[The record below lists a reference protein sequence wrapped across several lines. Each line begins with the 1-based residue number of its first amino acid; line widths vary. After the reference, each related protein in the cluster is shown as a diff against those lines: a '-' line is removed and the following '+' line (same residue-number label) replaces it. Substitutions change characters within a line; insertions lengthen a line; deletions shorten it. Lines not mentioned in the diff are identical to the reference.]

1 MTSEELDPREE
12 VDPRAPVVDRE
23 TFTLVAELALRQAI
37 RLQYYVSLMAIE
49 ADIDGPGST
58 IDWGALHRLLAE
70 VIRGHVRGTDVVS
83 VKTEPPQLEV
93 LLVSAHLHDL
103 PTVIERI
110 ATAVNRYAFEADGRP
125 SRVTLSIGGASF
137 PTTARARPELFR
149 QAESLSAAARSES
162 GTPGHRYRLAPRS
175 S

>member
-1 MTSEELDPREE
+1 MTPGDL
-12 VDPRAPVVDRE
+12 DPRAPVVDTE
-23 TFTLVAELALRQAI
+23 TFTLIAELAIRQAV
-37 RLQYYVSLMAIE
+37 RLQYYVSLVAIK
-49 ADIDGPGST
+49 ADIEGPGTT
-58 IDWGALHRLLAE
+58 IDRGALHHLLAE

-83 VKTEPPQLEV
+83 VRTESPHLEV

-110 ATAVNRYAFEADGRP
+110 ASAVNRQAFEADGRP

-137 PTTARARPELFR
+137 PTTAHARPELFR
-149 QAESLSAAARSES
+149 QAESLSVAVRSEA